1 MSIKNNIIRS
11 ACLVLGFQSLAY
23 GSTILPSEECVTLL
37 HKSIAQSDGRGA
49 VFERFA
55 DLLNQQGNSEAAIR
69 AYHQAIIDGGTDDLT
84 ATEKLALLQEKLGKA
99 DEAIVSWQHLLA
111 LNPDH
116 PAATDR
122 LARLYML
129 RTSYKQAL
137 PILQKL
143 HEQQPD
149 EACYAAMLGRVY
161 LQERLIE
168 PAEAAFMA
176 AYKIDPAD
184 RDVVANLGALYRY
197 RGKQEEAAK
206 LYKDYLIFDDSDRD
220 MRRLFV
226 SQLIKLK
233 RVDTDMLA
241 MLELEARDEPTASNF
256 YRLGMGYWIK
266 KGLDEL
272 SVKAFEHALAIDPQ
286 HDKTLT
292 ALGKHYFLRKADYRM
307 AKEYFSR
314 VSQEGNE
321 SDDADEYLRKIR
333 LLTTSVDK
341 KAVKL
346 SKKSVK
352 GKKITKSATPKTV
365 KRLGKKGAKK

>member
-1 MSIKNNIIRS
+1 MTARQFVIYMALLAFASPAMS
-11 ACLVLGFQSLAY
+11 AE
-23 GSTILPSEECVTLL
+23 TIPTAECVDMIQKTGA
-37 HKSIAQSDGRGA
+37 KDEGRGA
-49 VFERFA
+49 IFDRYG
-55 DLLNQQGNSEAAIR
+55 DLLVGQGKTEAALR
-69 AYHQAIIDGGTDDLT
+69 AYEKSLLDGGIDGVNT
-84 ATEKLALLQEKLGKA
+84 TEKLALLQEKLGKA
-99 DEAIVSWQHLLA
+99 DEAVVSWQHLLE
-111 LNPDH
+111 LKPDH

-168 PAEAAFMA
+168 PAETAFMA
-176 AYKIDPAD
+176 AYKIDPTD